1 MGTFDDSIFCTGRE
15 EIREKRDRA
24 PRPEKHDNRGSI
36 VPGKRL
42 VAGVAFFC
50 FDSLFL
56 VAQQP
61 SPELALDEAA
71 RAFEQGK
78 TTEAEQKLR
87 PILEKHPSDLRAL
100 LLEGAVLDS
109 TGHYRTSL
117 LE

>member
-1 MGTFDDSIFCTGRE
+1 MGHSPIQFFTPA
-15 EIREKRDRA
+15 EKKFVRNVIARLW
-24 PRPEKHDNRGSI
+24 PEKHDNRGSI

-71 RAFEQGK
+71 RAFEHGK

-87 PILEKHPSDLRAL
+87 PILEKHPSDLLCVAK
-100 LLEGAVLDS
+100 
-109 TGHYRTSL
+109 TSL
-117 LE
+117 ILTSVK

>member
-1 MGTFDDSIFCTGRE
+1 MGTFADSIFCTGRE

-100 LLEGAVLDS
+100 PRQWSQLRISGM
-109 TGHYRTSL
+109 RRC
-117 LE
+117 

>member
-1 MGTFDDSIFCTGRE
+1 MGTFADSIFCTGRE
-15 EIREKRDRA
+15 EIREKHDRA

-87 PILEKHPSDLRAL
+87 PILEKYPSDLRAL
-100 LLEGAVLDS
+100 LLQLSAI
-109 TGHYRTSL
+109 SL
-117 LE
+117 RASLRNANQ